1 MTDVNIDW
9 DNLGFDFMPTKGMF
23 LSKWEEKTGWD
34 EGKVVPF
41 GNFEISPAACVLN
54 YGQGIF
60 EGMKALRTKANKLV
74 LFRPLDN
81 GKRLKAGCE
90 RLLIPPYD
98 PKKFVDDV
106 KKVVKINEDYIP
118 PYGKGALYIRPVLW
132 GTGPILGVAPAP
144 SYTFIIFVVPVG
156 PYYKEGFNPIKLA
169 ITEFHRAAPKGTGGI
184 KTICNYAGSM
194 LPAKKVKEKGY
205 NQELYLDAA
214 NGKYI
219 EEVGTANFFCVVN
232 NVLMT
237 PRLTGSILPG
247 NTRASIID
255 IAKKKLKM
263 KVEERDITID
273 EVLKASEVFCSGTAA
288 VVTPI
293 GSLLYKGK
301 DHVFNDFKVGSVTQ
315 KLYDLLTKIQLQE
328 EEDIFG
334 WVVEVEPDLVVKIQT

>member
-9 DNLGFDFMPTKGMF
+9 DNLGFDFMPTKAMY

-41 GNFEISPAACVLN
+41 GNFEISPASCVLN
-54 YGQGIF
+54 YGQGLF
-60 EGMKALRTKANKLV
+60 EGMKALRTKENKLV

-81 GKRLKAGCE
+81 GKRLKDGCE

-98 PKKFVDDV
+98 PEKFVDDV
-106 KKVVKINEDYIP
+106 KKVVKANEDYIP

-169 ITEFHRAAPKGTGGI
+169 ITDFHRAAPKGTGGI

-232 NVLMT
+232 DVLMT
-237 PRLTGSILPG
+237 PKLTGSILPG
-247 NTRASIID
+247 NTRASIIE
-255 IAKKKLKM
+255 IAKKKLNM
-263 KVEERDITID
+263 KAEERDITID
-273 EVLKASEVFCSGTAA
+273 EVLEASEVFCSGTAA

-301 DHVFNDFKVGSVTQ
+301 DHKFNDFKVGPITQ